1 MTGPVAPVRRPAQ
14 SRRTGGPASTVVV
27 EHSTGMRYVATVR
40 GHEVWV
46 DQPFVAGGTDAA
58 PTPAEL
64 FVASLATCAAYYA
77 GQYLE
82 RHGLSRTGFAV
93 RAEYHMADRPPARI
107 ASIHLR
113 VIVPAG
119 LPVGLVRPLR
129 AVVTHCTVPNTL
141 RKPPTVDIQI
151 DGQPVLMPD

>member
-1 MTGPVAPVRRPAQ
+1 
-14 SRRTGGPASTVVV
+14 
-27 EHSTGMRYVATVR
+27 
-40 GHEVWV
+40 VWV
-46 DQPFVAGGTDAA
+46 DQPLAAGGTDAA
-58 PTPAEL
+58 PTPSEL

-77 GQYLE
+77 GQCLE

-93 RAEYHMADRPPARI
+93 HAKYRMADRPPARI

-129 AVVTHCTVPNTL
+129 AVVSHCTVHNTL
-141 RKPPTVDIQI
+141 REPPTVDIQI
-151 DGQPVLMPD
+151 DGQSFWRRAEGVTAVGAGTGPTAAGAEAGPGRPPRRDHPVGQ

>member
-1 MTGPVAPVRRPAQ
+1 MASPVAPVRRPAQ
-14 SRRTGGPASTVVV
+14 SRHEDMSARTVVV
-27 EHSTGMRYVATVR
+27 EHSTGTKYVATVR

-46 DQPFVAGGTDAA
+46 DQSLAAGGTDAA

-93 RAEYHMADRPPARI
+93 HAEYHMADRPPARI

-119 LPVGLVRPLR
+119 LPVGLVRPMR
-129 AVVTHCTVPNTL
+129 AVVSHCTVHNTL
-141 RKPPTVDIQI
+141 REPPTVDTQI
-151 DGQPVLMPD
+151 DGQPVLAPD